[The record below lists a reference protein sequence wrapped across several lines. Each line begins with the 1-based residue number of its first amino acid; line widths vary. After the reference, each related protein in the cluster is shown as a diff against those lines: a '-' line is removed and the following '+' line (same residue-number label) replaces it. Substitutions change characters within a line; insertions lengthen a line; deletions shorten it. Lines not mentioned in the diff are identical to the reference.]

1 MLPYLEEENMGKQ
14 MKEDTIYCAK
24 CDEEMKELLL
34 PKYEY
39 EEGLPLHNVAAY
51 RCNMCGK
58 VFFTEAQAKEMKAR
72 TNEIKEY
79 QFGFE
84 RKVTISGKSLVVTIP
99 QEIAQHLH
107 IKAGHAVKIFPI
119 AKEGLL
125 IKKMY

>member
-1 MLPYLEEENMGKQ
+1 MEEENMAKQ
-14 MKEDTIYCAK
+14 MKENIIYCAK
-24 CDEEMKELLL
+24 CDEEMQEILL

-39 EEGLPLHNVAAY
+39 EEGLPLYNIAAY
-51 RCNMCGK
+51 RCNKCGK
-58 VFFTEAQAKEMKAR
+58 IFFTESQAREMEAR

-107 IKAGHAVKIFPI
+107 LKAGQPIKIFPI
-119 AKEGLL
+119 AKKGFF
-125 IKKMY
+125 IKKSRSL